1 MSKIRIKKRYGRL
14 HRLFL
19 FSSNQ
24 VKGSTLRPT
33 YSEEFHLRID
43 PESPGGLGGPGS
55 TNGAAIPLQD
65 TEDVTAILDDVKEKV
80 YKITQFTNIQTNFT
94 SMKENGMNCK
104 IEMLSRLYQAWA

>member
-1 MSKIRIKKRYGRL
+1 MTPSGDSRNRNLLIMSKIRIKKRYGRL

-80 YKITQFTNIQTNFT
+80 YNITQFAIH
-94 SMKENGMNCK
+94 
-104 IEMLSRLYQAWA
+104 RLISLV